1 MDKDIRIS
9 HAEFNEQAM
18 RIFFSLLREFR
29 NEAEAIQRN
38 GSENIFQLMR
48 ARYISV
54 LKQRLERSAGILLE
68 QCKTAHSQGLLRN
81 GFSERIS
88 YYLKEFTRDSET
100 L

>member
-48 ARYISV
+48 ARYLTV
-54 LKQRLERSAGILLE
+54 LKQRLERSAGVFLD

-88 YYLKEFTRDSET
+88 YFLKEFTRDSEKI
-100 L
+100 